1 MVKLPPLKVLFIIK
15 CGLLSFVHS
24 QHLQISTR
32 FMSGNVIFTWTPSN
46 YSSYYIL
53 IARDTTR
60 YRTWTRVTDTKYTL
74 RDVLLYDN
82 ITINVRTPGSA
93 TDNRMTYNVFKIK
106 IKVGDTVNLSW
117 TAPFFP
123 VAGLYIVYHTYRE
136 NRTVFR
142 IESSGVSYGG
152 YNQSSKYTYLTRPDN
167 STNIMFEIRDITLV
181 DAGYYNGGS
190 NDEAAWSGGGV
201 VLIVH
206 NKPSK
211 PKITGDL
218 NVEVNNATSLT
229 CSSQSTSA
237 PDYYSKLV
245 TLSHTWLVNET
256 KMSREIRDT
265 LRLKVT
271 KDFKYNKYSC
281 TATED
286 VMESDRSDPVQINPL
301 YGPDIL
307 TITPELKLNV
317 DDKLTVREGGT
328 IGPFVCTADCNPLCN
343 ITWRVKTSDGLSDV
357 RSEMGTLLP
366 QAVQRDMRLFRCIAD
381 RGNKTLKQEF
391 QLDVQ
396 YLDEPT
402 LYKDSSPNSKPMWTV
417 KENESLRVACFVD
430 GNPTPTVRLIK
441 GQDEIATNRSP
452 SKWANYTAT
461 LCGDTDKYICEGSS
475 SGFNSSSQTVKINI
489 TCKLRIDKSGPL
501 QTNYSSTS
509 GNNVKVALAIPVIS
523 NPPPQASDITW
534 MGPTDHQLTSTVSQ
548 RDVVYKHWIN
558 TSVPINNHSNFG
570 YYVMKYKNET
580 IHNITIN
587 AQDRPQQ
594 PLNFMAYS
602 YVSGYVNMTWT
613 SGFNGGS
620 EQFFILRMRDET
632 DWKIIANLTDPGK
645 GGTVHFEHGPL
656 TPGQEILY
664 CLESCNII
672 NCSMQSVEMK
682 VNVKDTSK
690 ASLTSTS
697 EMVYAAIGV
706 STGVSILIVILVVV
720 LVIFFR
726 RKNEKNNIMDNE
738 ITQDGTEMYAVVD
751 KSKTS
756 NDKMKDKTGTSGAT
770 KDDYGYNRNST
781 SGMYA
786 AVDKSLPKESK
797 LEATISTKYSTDK
810 KEDESHHGSETYAVV
825 DKSIMKKGGESK
837 TKTKLVKT
845 KKSKEKNSGKKGSL
859 EEKNVS
865 PVGSRK
871 TNDEGLIYIDVDFTN
886 KPESSDTNQKPVIHG
901 EEDRTEYTYVD
912 FSKKAPP
919 TPETQDKEGK

>member
-1 MVKLPPLKVLFIIK
+1 MKSL
-15 CGLLSFVHS
+15 
-24 QHLQISTR
+24 
-32 FMSGNVIFTWTPSN
+32 
-46 YSSYYIL
+46 
-53 IARDTTR
+53 
-60 YRTWTRVTDTKYTL
+60 
-74 RDVLLYDN
+74 
-82 ITINVRTPGSA
+82 
-93 TDNRMTYNVFKIK
+93 
-106 IKVGDTVNLSW
+106 VGDTVNLLW

-123 VAGLYIVYHTYRE
+123 AIQYNVYHTYRE
-136 NRTVFR
+136 NKTIFS
-142 IESSGVSYGG
+142 ISSNGVSYGG
-152 YNQSSKYTYLTRPDN
+152 NNQSTKYTYLSRPYN
-167 STNIMFEIRDITLV
+167 STNITFAIRDITLD
-181 DAGYYNGGS
+181 DAGYYNGGTS
-190 NDEAAWSGGGV
+190 SEDAGGGV
-201 VLIVH
+201 VLIVSD
-206 NKPSK
+206 KPST
-211 PKITGDL
+211 PGTTGDF
-218 NVEVNNATSLT
+218 NVEVNNTITLT

-237 PDYYSKLV
+237 PDYYTKLV
-245 TLSHTWLVNET
+245 NLSYTWLVNKT
-256 KMSREIRDT
+256 KMDRETSDT
-265 LRLKVT
+265 LKFKVT
-271 KDFKYNKYSC
+271 KDLKYNNYSC
-281 TATED
+281 TATDEGL
-286 VMESDRSDPVQINPL
+286 ESERSDPVQINPL

-726 RKNEKNNIMDNE
+726 RKNEKNNI
-738 ITQDGTEMYAVVD
+738 
-751 KSKTS
+751 S
-756 NDKMKDKTGTSGAT
+756 
-770 KDDYGYNRNST
+770 YNRNST

-786 AVDKSLPKESK
+786 AVDKSLPKENK

-810 KEDESHHGSETYAVV
+810 KEDESHHGTETYAVV
-825 DKSIMKKGGESK
+825 DKSITKKGGEST

-845 KKSKEKNSGKKGSL
+845 KKSKEKNKGKKGSL

-871 TNDEGLIYIDVDFTN
+871 TNDEGLIYIDVEFTN

-901 EEDRTEYTYVD
+901 EEDRTEYTFVD

-919 TPETQDKEGK
+919 TPETHDKEGK